1 MRVHTN
7 PAPDI
12 ASPGIHVLSTSNDPR
27 FPDEPVSH
35 HLLDFKAG
43 HLSHSRWPEGGVRD
57 SRVVYG
63 MDWAT
68 NAQYA
73 ASLGRGRQDRL
84 IYLVRFHGATPEE
97 LTQEQLH
104 EIGQTGKL
112 PPAPGSAARHNP
124 KHRTANRSAVV
135 SLAHQLR
142 KPYGS
147 FALLVQHIAALLTP
161 ADLAARPN
169 FDQPG
174 VLARAVIWALL
185 FGMPRTGATR
195 ASFLQALAARDAE
208 AEKQFGRGPDAF
220 QSWADTGGA
229 VTEAAETLMRHQI
242 PVSRNN
248 PIRTGLPAGRLPA
261 SLRPPKPARRGLPDV
276 PPPTRDQV
284 EATLKSL
291 HRDEFLAAM
300 KRLMGQITAEE
311 ERNIYNYD
319 EKELA
324 KAIILAAV
332 SGVPLE
338 TVTRGVA
345 AKMVRQ
351 ELNWV
356 CDHAGAWLPG
366 QKLLLDC
373 IQRMKAELPRIS
385 SSKKAWSAERKRD
398 VMARQEEM
406 EEYMD
411 THGGWSS
418 DPKSRHY
425 RWTPE

>member
-43 HLSHSRWPEGGVRD
+43 HLSHSRWPEGRVRD

-84 IYLVRFHGATPEE
+84 IYLVRFRGATPEE
-97 LTQEQLH
+97 LTQEQLY

-112 PPAPGSAARHNP
+112 PSAPVSAARHNP
-124 KHRTANRSAVV
+124 KPRTAS
-135 SLAHQLR
+135 
-142 KPYGS
+142 
-147 FALLVQHIAALLTP
+147 
-161 ADLAARPN
+161 
-169 FDQPG
+169 
-174 VLARAVIWALL
+174 
-185 FGMPRTGATR
+185 
-195 ASFLQALAARDAE
+195 
-208 AEKQFGRGPDAF
+208 
-220 QSWADTGGA
+220 
-229 VTEAAETLMRHQI
+229 
-242 PVSRNN
+242 
-248 PIRTGLPAGRLPA
+248 RLPA
-261 SLRPPKPARRGLPDV
+261 SLRPPKPIRRGLPDV